1 VLLLNNND
9 LYTCYAIRA
18 DCILSFGC
26 YGTRQQISIGQFGAS
41 RNHKEAL
48 IYLSENIG
56 GNIYDYMYT
65 VKMTGL
71 MYVGMLHTCCIIN

>member
-1 VLLLNNND
+1 MLLLNNND

-48 IYLSENIG
+48 IYIYLSENIG
-56 GNIYDYMYT
+56 GNIYVYSDDDGIDVYRHASYN
-65 VKMTGL
+65 VA
-71 MYVGMLHTCCIIN
+71 